1 MKKIFAVI
9 LSLVMVLA
17 MGTVVFAAGSP
28 TAGVSVSTAKDKTG
42 KPITLTK
49 SEVSETI
56 VDEAKGQAANLEG
69 DATVVSTFD
78 LTPPAGTSGP
88 YTITLSVAGITASDK
103 VVILHKATTG
113 WETVNATAG
122 NGTVTF
128 TVNTLSPISVVK
140 VGTKSSS
147 GSGTAGSTTTDNS
160 VTDNSVTDNSVV
172 NNSTVTT
179 DNSVTYNNSNNYTV
193 TGSAGNGS
201 TGNNSTAASS
211 GTSVAGKASTSTIS
225 PKTGETAPTVLVVA
239 LVAMSGL
246 VFFARKAR
254 A

>member
-56 VDEAKGQAANLEG
+56 VDEAKEQAANLEG
-69 DATVVSTFD
+69 DATVVSTFN

>member
-28 TAGVSVSTAKDKTG
+28 TAGVSVNTAKDKNG
-42 KPITLTK
+42 KDISLTK
-49 SEVSETI
+49 SEVPEKI
-56 VDEAKGQAANLEG
+56 VDEAKEQAANLEG
-69 DATVVSTFD
+69 DATVVSTFN

>member
-28 TAGVSVSTAKDKTG
+28 TAGDSVKPAKDKNG
-42 KPITLTK
+42 NDILLTK
-49 SEVSETI
+49 SQASATI
-56 VDEAKGQAANLEG
+56 VDEAKEQAANLEG
-69 DATVVSTFD
+69 DATVVSTFN

-160 VTDNSVTDNSVV
+160 VT
-172 NNSTVTT
+172 
-179 DNSVTYNNSNNYTV
+179 YNNSNNYTV

>member
-28 TAGVSVSTAKDKTG
+28 TAGVSVNTAKDKNG
-42 KPITLTK
+42 NDISLTK
-49 SEVSETI
+49 SQASATI
-56 VDEAKGQAANLEG
+56 VDEAKEQAANLEG
-69 DATVVSTFD
+69 DATVVSTFN

-160 VTDNSVTDNSVV
+160 VT
-172 NNSTVTT
+172 
-179 DNSVTYNNSNNYTV
+179 YNNSNNYTV

>member
-28 TAGVSVSTAKDKTG
+28 TAGVSVNTAKDKNG
-42 KPITLTK
+42 NDILLTK
-49 SEVSETI
+49 SQASATI
-56 VDEAKGQAANLEG
+56 VDEAKEQAANLEG
-69 DATVVSTFD
+69 DATVVSTFN

-103 VVILHKATTG
+103 VVILHRATTG

-160 VTDNSVTDNSVV
+160 ITDNSVTDNSVV

-211 GTSVAGKASTSTIS
+211 GTNAAGKASTSTIS

>member
-56 VDEAKGQAANLEG
+56 VDEAKEQAANLEG

-78 LTPPAGTSGP
+78 LKPPTGTSGP
-88 YTITLSVAGITASDK
+88 FTITLSVAGITSNDK
-103 VVILHKATTG
+103 VVILHKAATG

-122 NGTVTF
+122 NATVTF

-147 GSGTAGSTTTDNS
+147 GSEPGGSTTTDNS

-172 NNSTVTT
+172 NNSTVTN
-179 DNSVTYNNSNNYTV
+179 DNSVVYNNSNNYTV
-193 TGSAGNGS
+193 TGSAGNNSAAGS
-201 TGNNSTAASS
+201 TG
-211 GTSVAGKASTSTIS
+211 TSANGKASTSSIS
-225 PKTGETAPTVLVVA
+225 PKTGETVPIVFVVA

-246 VFFARKAR
+246 AFFARKAR

>member
-56 VDEAKGQAANLEG
+56 VDEAKEQAANLEG
-69 DATVVSTFD
+69 DATVVSTFN

-239 LVAMSGL
+239 LVAMSCL

>member
-28 TAGVSVSTAKDKTG
+28 TAGVSVNTAKDKNG
-42 KPITLTK
+42 NDILLTK
-49 SEVSETI
+49 SQALATI
-56 VDEAKGQAANLEG
+56 VDEAKEQAANLEG
-69 DATVVSTFD
+69 DATVVSTFN

-172 NNSTVTT
+172 NNSTVT
-179 DNSVTYNNSNNYTV
+179 YNNSNNYTV

>member
-28 TAGVSVSTAKDKTG
+28 TAGVSVNTAKDKNG
-42 KPITLTK
+42 KDISLTK
-49 SEVSETI
+49 SEVPEKI
-56 VDEAKGQAANLEG
+56 VDEAKEQAANLEG
-69 DATVVSTFD
+69 DATVVSTFN
-78 LTPPAGTSGP
+78 LTPLAGTSGP

-193 TGSAGNGS
+193 TGSAGNDS

>member
-56 VDEAKGQAANLEG
+56 VDEAKEQAANLEG

-78 LTPPAGTSGP
+78 LKPPTGTSGP
-88 YTITLSVAGITASDK
+88 FTITLSVAGITASDK
-103 VVILHKATTG
+103 VVILHKASTG

-122 NGTVTF
+122 NATVTF

>member
-28 TAGVSVSTAKDKTG
+28 TAGVSVNTAKDKNG
-42 KPITLTK
+42 NDILLTK
-49 SEVSETI
+49 SQASATI
-56 VDEAKGQAANLEG
+56 VDEAKEQAANLEG
-69 DATVVSTFD
+69 DATVVSTFN

-160 VTDNSVTDNSVV
+160 VT
-172 NNSTVTT
+172 
-179 DNSVTYNNSNNYTV
+179 YNNSNNYTV

>member
-28 TAGVSVSTAKDKTG
+28 TAGVSVNTAKDKNG
-42 KPITLTK
+42 NDILLTK
-49 SEVSETI
+49 SQASATI
-56 VDEAKGQAANLEG
+56 VDEAKEQAANLEG
-69 DATVVSTFD
+69 DATVVSTFN
-78 LTPPAGTSGP
+78 LTPLAGTSGP

-172 NNSTVTT
+172 NNSTVT
-179 DNSVTYNNSNNYTV
+179 YNNSNNYTV

>member
-28 TAGVSVSTAKDKTG
+28 TAGVSVNTATDKNGKD
-42 KPITLTK
+42 ISLTK
-49 SEVSETI
+49 SEVSEKI

-103 VVILHKATTG
+103 VVILHRATTG

-172 NNSTVTT
+172 NNSTVT
-179 DNSVTYNNSNNYTV
+179 YNNSNNYTV

-211 GTSVAGKASTSTIS
+211 GTNAAGKASTSTIS

>member
-28 TAGVSVSTAKDKTG
+28 TAGVSVNTAKDKNG
-42 KPITLTK
+42 KDISLTK
-49 SEVSETI
+49 SQASATI
-56 VDEAKGQAANLEG
+56 VDEAKEQAANLEG
-69 DATVVSTFD
+69 DATVVSTFN

>member
-28 TAGVSVSTAKDKTG
+28 TAGVSVNTAKDKNG
-42 KPITLTK
+42 NDISLTK

-56 VDEAKGQAANLEG
+56 VDEAKEQAANLEG

>member
-42 KPITLTK
+42 KAITLTK

-56 VDEAKGQAANLEG
+56 VDEAKEQAANLEG

-78 LTPPAGTSGP
+78 LKPPTGTSGP
-88 YTITLSVAGITASDK
+88 FTITLSVAGITSNDK
-103 VVILHKATTG
+103 VVILHKAATG

-122 NGTVTF
+122 NATVTF

-147 GSGTAGSTTTDNS
+147 GSEPGGSTTTDNSVTDNS

-172 NNSTVTT
+172 NNSTVTN
-179 DNSVTYNNSNNYTV
+179 DNSVVYNNSNNYTV
-193 TGSAGNGS
+193 TGSAGNTSAAGS
-201 TGNNSTAASS
+201 TG
-211 GTSVAGKASTSTIS
+211 TSANGKASTSSIS
-225 PKTGETAPTVLVVA
+225 PKTGETVPIVFVVA

-246 VFFARKAR
+246 AFFARKAR

>member
-28 TAGVSVSTAKDKTG
+28 TAGVSVNTAKDKNG
-42 KPITLTK
+42 NDISLTK

-56 VDEAKGQAANLEG
+56 VDEAKEQAANLEG
-69 DATVVSTFD
+69 DATVVSTFN

>member
-28 TAGVSVSTAKDKTG
+28 TAGVSVNTAKDKNG
-42 KPITLTK
+42 KDISLTK
-49 SEVSETI
+49 SEVSEKI

-69 DATVVSTFD
+69 DATVVSTFN

-147 GSGTAGSTTTDNS
+147 GSGTAGSTTDNS

-172 NNSTVTT
+172 NNST
-179 DNSVTYNNSNNYTV
+179 VTYNNSNNYTV

>member
-28 TAGVSVSTAKDKTG
+28 TAGVSVNTAKDKNG
-42 KPITLTK
+42 KDISLTK
-49 SEVSETI
+49 SEVSEKI

-172 NNSTVTT
+172 NNSTVT
-179 DNSVTYNNSNNYTV
+179 YNNSNNYTV

>member
-28 TAGVSVSTAKDKTG
+28 TAGVSVNTAKDKNG
-42 KPITLTK
+42 KDISLTK
-49 SEVSETI
+49 SEVSEKI

>member
-42 KPITLTK
+42 KPIALTK

-56 VDEAKGQAANLEG
+56 VDEAKEQAANLEG
-69 DATVVSTFD
+69 DATVVSTFN

>member
-1 MKKIFAVI
+1 MRKRFQITEYCHHFLEEFISDGAVCI
-9 LSLVMVLA
+9 
-17 MGTVVFAAGSP
+17 
-28 TAGVSVSTAKDKTG
+28 D
-42 KPITLTK
+42 
-49 SEVSETI
+49 
-56 VDEAKGQAANLEG
+56 
-69 DATVVSTFD
+69 
-78 LTPPAGTSGP
+78 
-88 YTITLSVAGITASDK
+88 
-103 VVILHKATTG
+103 
-113 WETVNATAG
+113 ATAG

>member
-28 TAGVSVSTAKDKTG
+28 TAGVSVNTAKDKNG
-42 KPITLTK
+42 KDISLTK
-49 SEVSETI
+49 SEVPEKI
-56 VDEAKGQAANLEG
+56 VDEAKEQAANLEG
-69 DATVVSTFD
+69 DATVVSTFN

-239 LVAMSGL
+239 LVAMSCL

>member
-28 TAGVSVSTAKDKTG
+28 TAGVSVNTAKDKNG
-42 KPITLTK
+42 KDISLTK
-49 SEVSETI
+49 SEVSEKI

-69 DATVVSTFD
+69 DATVVSTFN

-172 NNSTVTT
+172 NNSTVT
-179 DNSVTYNNSNNYTV
+179 YNNSNNYTV

>member
-42 KPITLTK
+42 KAITLTK

-56 VDEAKGQAANLEG
+56 VDEAKEQAANLEG
-69 DATVVSTFD
+69 DATVVSTFN

-128 TVNTLSPISVVK
+128 TVNTSSPISVVK